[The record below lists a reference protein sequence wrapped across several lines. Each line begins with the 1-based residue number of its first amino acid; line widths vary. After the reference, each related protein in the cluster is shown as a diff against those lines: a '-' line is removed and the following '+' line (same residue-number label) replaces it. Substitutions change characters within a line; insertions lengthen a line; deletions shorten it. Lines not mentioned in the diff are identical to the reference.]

1 MARIN
6 EVIHPWKLTN
16 FEEIFESES
25 TVDAMNI
32 LIAPDKFK
40 GTLSAEEAGSVIAGV
55 LKEVDGFT
63 VQVLPLAD
71 GGEGTLELF
80 LSQGGRQV
88 DVRVHD
94 PLMRE
99 RMAPFGLS
107 ADGRTAYVEM
117 ARASG
122 LMLLKPEEFNP
133 LRTTSYGTGELIR
146 RAVETGAEEIVLG
159 IGGSATTDAG
169 MGMMEAL
176 GMRFFDAQGNV
187 LRSCGESLLNIHEAD
202 ETHCLPGLRS
212 VKFSA
217 LCDVT
222 NPFYGPDG
230 AAHVYS
236 PQKGATPGMVDQ
248 LDRGLRHVC
257 NIIKATQG
265 MDLQQVPGSG
275 AGGGLAGG
283 AVAWLNASLRP
294 GFDVVAEWVKLE
306 AMIRWADVIIT
317 GEGKVD
323 AQSLKGKVVSG
334 ILRRALPFGKKVML
348 VCGQLAGD
356 FSPPDVPVYAMADH
370 VGGHEAWTQPESSL
384 RRLIAEVV
392 APDLR
397 KFRE

>member
-1 MARIN
+1 
-6 EVIHPWKLTN
+6 
-16 FEEIFESES
+16 
-25 TVDAMNI
+25 MNI

-40 GTLSAEEAGSVIAGV
+40 GTLSAEEAGRIMAGV
-55 LKEVDGFT
+55 LKEAGGFA
-63 VQVLPLAD
+63 VKVLPLAD

-99 RMAPFGLS
+99 MMAPFGLS

-122 LMLLKPEEFNP
+122 LTLLKPEEYNP
-133 LRTTSYGTGELIR
+133 LQATSYGTGELIR
-146 RAVETGAEEIVLG
+146 CAVEAGAESIVLG

-169 MGMMEAL
+169 MGMMVAL
-176 GMRFFDAQGNV
+176 GTRFFDAQGNV
-187 LRSCGESLLNIHEAD
+187 LRSCGEALLKIYKVD
-202 ETHCLPGLRS
+202 DTDCLPGLRS

-222 NPFYGPDG
+222 NPFYGPEG
-230 AAHVYS
+230 AARVFG
-236 PQKGATPGMVDQ
+236 PQKGATAGMVDQ
-248 LDRGLRHVC
+248 LDQGLHHVC
-257 NIIKATQG
+257 DILKVKKGI
-265 MDLQQVPGSG
+265 DLQQVPGSG

-294 GFDVVAEWVKLE
+294 GFDVVAEWVNLE

-323 AQSLKGKVVSG
+323 AQTRKGKVVSG
-334 ILRRALPFGKKVML
+334 IMRRALPLGKKVRV
-348 VCGQLAGD
+348 VCGQLGDD
-356 FSPPDVPVYAMADH
+356 FSMPDFPVYAMADH
-370 VGGHEAWTQPESSL
+370 VGEHDAWTKPESSL
-384 RRLIAEVV
+384 RCLIAEAVV
-392 APDLR
+392 PDLKNLR
-397 KFRE
+397 G